1 MKLQPWCYRI
11 NDDIAKKGSKPF
23 TDLLS
28 LTFPTLT
35 NQNQRLLPWYSWL
48 PLPQSSTVI
57 FVCADIS
64 LLYALINIQA
74 AYVLNSS
81 AVFTL

>member
-11 NDDIAKKGSKPF
+11 NGDIAKKAVNLFMG
-23 TDLLS
+23 LLPLACS
-28 LTFPTLT
+28 IQA

-57 FVCADIS
+57 LVCADIS
-64 LLYALINIQA
+64 LLYALVNIQA

-81 AVFTL
+81 GVFTL

>member
-1 MKLQPWCYRI
+1 MAVNL
-11 NDDIAKKGSKPF
+11 F
-23 TDLLS
+23 MDLLPLACS
-28 LTFPTLT
+28 IQE
-35 NQNQRLLPWYSWL
+35 NQNQRLPPWYSWL

-64 LLYALINIQA
+64 LLYALVNIQA